1 MNFWYKKEKTQL
13 KSQNNSNKNIMKD
26 ISSIYNTYDCAN
38 HSSSNSNSETRLKLD
53 PIYGW
58 RLGKT
63 GDTHLVKD

>member
-13 KSQNNSNKNIMKD
+13 KSQNNSNKNIMKN
-26 ISSIYNTYDCAN
+26 ISSICNTYDCTK
-38 HSSSNSNSETRLKLD
+38 HVSSNSNSETCLKLD